1 MSTLAT
7 SPTDRSRQGSALVA
21 AGVLMLL
28 IAILA
33 TSLTDSSTANLELQI
48 RRRDDMRLMRSAESA
63 VNLAYRHFQTNW
75 AKLSED
81 ELEDIGDSY
90 TIDLGDIIPR
100 GAVNGCELDA
110 RIEKINGIDANDSA
124 YLLTGTSQLGSPD
137 DPQSYRRHRIQISVV
152 PHPRE
157 MFSHVMFAREGFSF
171 QGAAETDSYDS
182 RVSNYDPD
190 NRGNK
195 GDLGSEGTIEVQKTD
210 NVNGAVRD
218 NIETPLPEFNYQ
230 ERKTAA
236 GSLTELGYAPDY
248 AFSLHGA
255 LKTNDWKTYCNYMAA
270 NPNEN
275 PATAID
281 KTVSG
286 GNILDLYESQSP
298 YHASS
303 FAVSSAVIRV
313 HGEVQL
319 FCDGWFSV
327 EDAYTVYNTDSGS
340 HPDGSRLLVYQGDYD
355 NTTQGES
362 QITWNGQDALGY
374 LETHSDGTVKAMP
387 DSFLFMTEDD
397 SNFHLNG
404 SGSAAMMIYAPN
416 ANFQLNGTF
425 DFFGSLVG
433 QRFGSV
439 GNAVVN
445 GTFDFHY
452 DEALSDYAP
461 DLTPR
466 LVIAGWRSFQLG
478 YTAE

>member
-1 MSTLAT
+1 MPTIIT
-7 SPTDRSRQGSALVA
+7 SHNDRSRQGSALVA

-75 AKLSED
+75 SKLSED
-81 ELEDIGDSY
+81 QLEDIGDRY
-90 TIDLGDIIPR
+90 TVDLDSIIP
-100 GAVNGCELDA
+100 GGMVNGCELDA

-124 YLLTGTSQLGSPD
+124 YLLAGTSQPGSPD

-152 PHPRE
+152 PHPRQ

-182 RVSNYDPD
+182 RAGNYDANNP
-190 NRGNK
+190 GSK
-195 GDLGSEGTIEVQKTD
+195 GDLGSEGTIEVKKTD
-210 NVNGAVRD
+210 NVNGAIRD

-230 ERKTAA
+230 ERKSAA
-236 GSLTELGYAPDY
+236 GSFTELGHAPDY
-248 AFSLHGA
+248 SYQLTGT
-255 LKTNDWKTYCNYMAA
+255 LKTNDWKTYTNYIAA
-270 NPNEN
+270 NPSEN

-281 KTVSG
+281 TIVSG

-303 FAVSSAVIRV
+303 FAVSDAVIRV

-319 FCDGWFSV
+319 FCDGWFAV
-327 EDAYTVYNTDSGS
+327 NDAHTVYNTDSS
-340 HPDGSRLLVYQGDYD
+340 SYPDGSQLLVYQGDYD
-355 NTTQGES
+355 NEAAGDS
-362 QITWNGQDALGY
+362 QIAWNGQDALGY
-374 LETHSDGTVKAMP
+374 LETHSDGTVKALP

-397 SNFHLNG
+397 SDFHLNG
-404 SGSAAMMIYAPN
+404 SGDAAMMIYAPN

-425 DFFGSLVG
+425 NFYGSLVG

-452 DEALSDYAP
+452 DEALADYAP